1 MIHRAILGSLERF
14 IALLLENYSGKLPLW
29 LSPVQVKLL
38 TISDKNIKF
47 AEEVL
52 EKLKDTDIRAELDD
66 RSETIARKVRDAQ
79 LSKINY
85 IVTIGDKEQEKK
97 TLAIRTLDG
106 KVKFGVKVDDFLG
119 ELVEKIEKKDAK

>member
-1 MIHRAILGSLERF
+1 M
-14 IALLLENYSGKLPLW
+14 
-29 LSPVQVKLL
+29 QVKLL

-85 IVTIGDKEQEKK
+85 IVTIGNKEQEKK